1 MTGTRRCTRIALRK
15 ARRPDAEALQAIEAA
30 TFATD
35 RIEAGEFLDL
45 IASPLVDVWL
55 AEEGTTALGL
65 AVVKYSPPPRREAY
79 IYSLGVHP
87 DHQGRGAGLALLR
100 VALLAASR
108 RGATAVRLEV
118 RPDNPRAQAL
128 YQLNGFVAHER
139 IDGWYADG
147 AAAVSM
153 IRRLINVG
161 SDRANFTE
169 IEGFPEH
176 DPQALPRRPRTMQ
189 NAS

>member
-1 MTGTRRCTRIALRK
+1 MTGTRRCSRIALRK
-15 ARRPDAEALQAIEAA
+15 ARRSDAEVLQAIEAA

-55 AEEGTTALGL
+55 AEEGTTAVGL

-87 DHQGRGAGLALLR
+87 GHQGRGAGLVLLR

-108 RGATAVRLEV
+108 RGATVVRLEV
-118 RPDNPRAQAL
+118 RTDNPRAQAL
-128 YQLNGFVAHER
+128 YRLNGFAVQGR
-139 IDGWYADG
+139 VDGWYADG
-147 AAAVSM
+147 AAATLM
-153 IRRLINVG
+153 LRRLINFG
-161 SDRANFTE
+161 SDGDNFTE
-169 IEGFPEH
+169 IEDFPEH
-176 DPQALPRRPRTMQ
+176 DPQALPCRLRTMQ